1 MSARLGA
8 RAPLQKSDM
17 REAVEMVV
25 KSLVDDVD
33 AVDVREVEQQGG
45 TLIEVRVAPSDMGKL
60 IGRQGRTIRALRS
73 LAFAVSLKRKHR
85 FMLEIVE

>member
-1 MSARLGA
+1 MSALAQVAG
-8 RAPLQKSDM
+8 SD

-25 KSLVDDVD
+25 KSLVDDLE

-45 TLIEVRVAPSDMGKL
+45 TVIEVRVAPADMGKI

-73 LAFAVSLKRKHR
+73 LAHAASLKRRHR
-85 FMLEIVE
+85 FVLEIVE

>member
-1 MSARLGA
+1 
-8 RAPLQKSDM
+8 M
-17 REAVEMVV
+17 REAFEMVI

-33 AVDVREVEQQGG
+33 AVDVREVDHQGA
-45 TLIEVRVAPSDMGKL
+45 TLIEVRVGPGDVGKV

-73 LAFAVSLKRKHR
+73 LAYAVSQKKKHR